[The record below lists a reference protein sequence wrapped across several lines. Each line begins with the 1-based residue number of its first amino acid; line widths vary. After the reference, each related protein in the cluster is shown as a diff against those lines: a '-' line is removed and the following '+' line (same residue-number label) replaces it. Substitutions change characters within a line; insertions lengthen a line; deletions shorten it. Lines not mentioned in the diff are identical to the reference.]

1 MVQEINN
8 GENAILMPVES
19 VLELSKENLKESEYN
34 VRFNEWME
42 RELLF
47 TSGKMRISSQY
58 GPVKFFDE
66 VPFPENPRK
75 LLNNRFRLFFETF
88 SM

>member
-19 VLELSKENLKESEYN
+19 VLELSKENLSRSEYN

-42 RELLF
+42 RKLLF
-47 TSGKMRISSQY
+47 ASGNMGISSQY
-58 GPVKFFDE
+58 GPVKFFED
-66 VPFPENPRK
+66 VPFPQNPHN
-75 LLNNRFRLFFETF
+75 LMNSRFGLFFETF